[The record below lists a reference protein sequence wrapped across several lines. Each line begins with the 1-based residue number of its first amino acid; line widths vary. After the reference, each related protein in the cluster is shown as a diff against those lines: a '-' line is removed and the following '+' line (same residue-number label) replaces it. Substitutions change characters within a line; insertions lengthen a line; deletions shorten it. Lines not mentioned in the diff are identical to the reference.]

1 MLTTNALNTLIV
13 GAVGGI
19 IAGVAIM
26 TVFRPDPGTAVIQS
40 EAGVSADTQSQIVS
54 LRAEIDSLRQ
64 SVQPVEGHR
73 NSSEGGAAAASP
85 LVDRI
90 DPAAQTRNKATQAD
104 EGATTIMP
112 TDEDLSRD
120 LDPEHIKAQVEEQFA
135 RQEDMILAE
144 EVDPNWAPSAEAE
157 FTAAFKSEELRDF
170 GIEDTQCRSTACVLR
185 VSLGSLNPAEGVDL
199 LIHRRPFQGETS
211 LWVRDDDPSR
221 VIVYT
226 AREGHSLPQ
235 LPQ

>member
-1 MLTTNALNTLIV
+1 MLTTNALNTVIV
-13 GAVGGI
+13 GAFGGI
-19 IAGVAIM
+19 IAGAAIM

-73 NSSEGGAAAASP
+73 IASEGDAAASP
-85 LVDRI
+85 RVDRI
-90 DPAAQTRNKATQAD
+90 DPTAQTRNKATQAD
-104 EGATTIMP
+104 EGGTTIMP
-112 TDEDLSRD
+112 TDEDLSRE
-120 LDPEHIKAQVEEQFA
+120 LDPDQIKAQVEEQFA
-135 RQEDMILAE
+135 RQEDVILAE